1 MDDGRVSYE
10 EAVEAIRR
18 LGYAGVERE
27 EDKVTLYADDVPYG
41 SVKNVHYPLMRSAER
56 SKTLFGIL
64 IMAIVLYMRRELG
77 ASLIMLL
84 NMSF

>member
-1 MDDGRVSYE
+1 MC
-10 EAVEAIRR
+10 IIH
-18 LGYAGVERE
+18 LGYGTKSIAIGLLLRI
-27 EDKVTLYADDVPYG
+27 
-41 SVKNVHYPLMRSAER
+41 AER